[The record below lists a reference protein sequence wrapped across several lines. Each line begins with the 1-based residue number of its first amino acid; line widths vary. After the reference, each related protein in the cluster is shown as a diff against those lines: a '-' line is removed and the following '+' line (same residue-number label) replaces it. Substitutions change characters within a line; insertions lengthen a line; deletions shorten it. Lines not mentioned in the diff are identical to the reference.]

1 MIFPGNAKDAKAVQV
16 KAREKAKVV
25 QACTEGNTNKNANVN
40 EARKEA
46 NSEIREADTRLPK
59 SAVTVWLAMPK
70 TPVRPMPRPSS
81 ACDAVLSASLDSSG
95 P

>member
-46 NSEIREADTRLPK
+46 NSEIREADTRQPK
-59 SAVTVWLAMPK
+59 SAVTALAGDAKDTCQADAK
-70 TPVRPMPRPSS
+70 TKFGM
-81 ACDAVLSASLDSSG
+81 
-95 P
+95 